1 MTLSWP
7 VEVLAESL
15 PYLYIIK
22 YAAGFNACKVSSVH
36 LLLLGSNDGEFL
48 LVCGFGGGLRASAD
62 GPRCGGANVPTRLG
76 PIRGCHRRRRAE
88 PHARNGDSQGVRR
101 SARQR
106 NNARPQDGAELVSS
120 LYAYLLSGRNAAQ
133 AACRLFVH
141 RNTFDYRI
149 AKIERT
155 IGFELESI
163 SDEEAIRLI
172 LSCKLLLSEE
182 ERA

>member
-1 MTLSWP
+1 MTENFYSFADLGAAY
-7 VEVLAESL
+7 EQVLMAQDVAERMCPPGL
-15 PYLYIIK
+15 VRFADATVDVVQNRMRETGIAK
-22 YAAGFNACKVSSVH
+22 GFV
-36 LLLLGSNDGEFL
+36 D
-48 LVCGFGGGLRASAD
+48 
-62 GPRCGGANVPTRLG
+62 PR
-76 PIRGCHRRRRAE
+76 
-88 PHARNGDSQGVRR
+88 VREIMR
-101 SARQR
+101 D
-106 NNARPQDGAELVSS
+106 PKMGAELVSS